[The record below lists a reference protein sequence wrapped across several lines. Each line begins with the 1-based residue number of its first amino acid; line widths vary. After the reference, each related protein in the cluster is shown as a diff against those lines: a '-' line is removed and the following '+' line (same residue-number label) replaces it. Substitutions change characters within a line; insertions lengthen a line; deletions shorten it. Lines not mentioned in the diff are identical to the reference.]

1 MAKYLTT
8 KQLQELLKIDRV
20 TVYRMVNDGRLKG
33 VKFGNQWR
41 FAQEE
46 VDRILG
52 NESAKVEEP
61 ETEEPLTDFPVD
73 CVQKLQEIFAGILGV
88 GALTVSLEGEPL
100 TEVHYANPFCK
111 LMMNDPKGCEACK
124 ASWRKIALRADGEP
138 PYMVCHAGLSYIRA
152 VIHMN
157 DRPAAV
163 LIAGQFYINPP
174 DPEKEAKRLEDLANR
189 YQIPLE
195 QLKEAASKIPVLKRG
210 QQELVQEWAP
220 KVAMTVQS
228 MLCERSD
235 LMSRLQ
241 RIASLSNVRSTL
253 PKSPIS

>member
-8 KQLQELLKIDRV
+8 KQVQELLKIDRV

-41 FAQEE
+41 FSQEE

-52 NESAKVEEP
+52 NQQARTEAPEAEE
-61 ETEEPLTDFPVD
+61 TLSDFPVD
-73 CVQKLQEIFAGILGV
+73 CVQKLQEVFAGIIGI
-88 GALTVSLEGEPL
+88 GAVTVSLEGEPL
-100 TEVHYANPFCK
+100 TEVYYANPFCK
-111 LMMNDPKGCEACK
+111 LIMSSPKGCEACK
-124 ASWRKIALRADGEP
+124 ASWRRIALRSNGEP
-138 PYMVCHAGLSYIRA
+138 PYMVCHAGLSYTRG

-157 DRPAAV
+157 DRPVAI
-163 LIAGQFYINPP
+163 LIAGQFYLKPP
-174 DPEKEAKRLEDLANR
+174 DREKEARRLENLAYT

-195 QLKEAASKIPVLKRG
+195 ALKEAASKIPVLKRS
-210 QQELVQEWAP
+210 QQELIQEWAP

-235 LMSRLQ
+235 LMNRLQ

-253 PKSPIS
+253 PAPKP